1 MKPVGGAG
9 VVVLSAAECVRTHG
23 IFFGTIDRGAAHTE
37 AMQRAHPFADET
49 EFWMRARAQSQT

>member
-9 VVVLSAAECVRTHG
+9 VVVLSAAECVQTHG

-49 EFWMRARAQSQT
+49 ELCG